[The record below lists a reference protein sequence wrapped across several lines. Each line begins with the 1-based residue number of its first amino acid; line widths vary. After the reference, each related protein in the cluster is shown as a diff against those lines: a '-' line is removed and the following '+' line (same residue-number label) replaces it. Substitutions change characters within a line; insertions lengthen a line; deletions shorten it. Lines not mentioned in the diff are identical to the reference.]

1 MCHRRGLASGD
12 APSGDLNTEARGL
25 TSEMKFIIAL
35 SGSLIEVFSLSCF
48 EGVSLGSFDVSARRT
63 RFKARVLGRPPPAAQ
78 RAASA
83 GETEGERA
91 AAESDIVYL
100 FVSCIKQ
107 MKVVGFFCSSCAR
120 VSFCEKRDAHRK
132 AIKNHVDELPV
143 PANARG
149 VFLTSCFAPAFW
161 RLLLHTLDSNFRD
174 RIATKI
180 RSRFSSHKPRR
191 AREISCI
198 RFRDEASRGRFL
210 TGRVVGENDKK
221 GTRALKGKRLRRV

>member
-48 EGVSLGSFDVSARRT
+48 EGVSLGSFEVSARRT

-83 GETEGERA
+83 GETEGQRA
-91 AAESDIVYL
+91 VDSDIVYL

-107 MKVVGFFCSSCAR
+107 IRVLSVVFVVR
-120 VSFCEKRDAHRK
+120 
-132 AIKNHVDELPV
+132 P
-143 PANARG
+143 
-149 VFLTSCFAPAFW
+149 
-161 RLLLHTLDSNFRD
+161 RLLLV
-174 RIATKI
+174 TKHVRHRKVI
-180 RSRFSSHKPRR
+180 NEHVVETGRSRQREGLFTDVIASSYFS
-191 AREISCI
+191 
-198 RFRDEASRGRFL
+198 
-210 TGRVVGENDKK
+210 
-221 GTRALKGKRLRRV
+221 

>member
-48 EGVSLGSFDVSARRT
+48 EGVSLGSFEVSARRT

-83 GETEGERA
+83 GETEGQRA
-91 AAESDIVYL
+91 VDSDIVYL

-107 MKVVGFFCSSCAR
+107 IRVVSVVFVVRPRLLLVMRR
-120 VSFCEKRDAHRK
+120 VRHRK
-132 AIKNHVDELPV
+132 VINEHVVETGRSRQREGL
-143 PANARG
+143 
-149 VFLTSCFAPAFW
+149 FLTSLLLPTFH
-161 RLLLHTLDSNFRD
+161 RLLLHTIVF
-174 RIATKI
+174 RIASKI
-180 RSRFSSHKPRR
+180 RSRFSSPKP
-191 AREISCI
+191 
-198 RFRDEASRGRFL
+198 
-210 TGRVVGENDKK
+210 
-221 GTRALKGKRLRRV
+221 